1 LKQKK
6 QIVVIGGGAAGFFGA
21 IRAASRLPDAQVIIL
36 EKSSKLLSKVR
47 ISGGGR
53 CNVTH
58 HCFEPG
64 PLAAHY
70 PRGQKLL
77 KQLFRTFGADD
88 TVRWFEE
95 RGVRLLTEADGRM
108 FPHTNSSETIIA
120 CFLEEAR
127 RLGIQIH
134 TGRGIQALQP
144 EEGGQIRLVWEG
156 GSMLADRVLLTTGGA
171 PKAEAYQWLEKL
183 GHPIEKPVPSL
194 FTFNIPDKDLHQ
206 LAGISVPR
214 ASVRIETSKLAYEGP
229 LLITH
234 WGLSGPAVLKLSAFG
249 ARWIQEQSYRFGV
262 QVRWITLAEEEA
274 LRSQLQH
281 YAQANP
287 RQRIRKYPLFELP
300 SRLWLFLCQKAGIGE
315 EERWLD
321 ISKKTSNRLLEVL
334 YRDRYEVVGKTTF
347 KEEFVTCGGVSLSAI
362 DPQTME
368 SRQVPGLFFAGEVL
382 DIDGITGGFNFQ
394 AAWTTAWIAG
404 SHL

>member
-21 IRAASRLPDAQVIIL
+21 IRAASRLPDAQVTIL

-64 PLAAHY
+64 PLSAHY

-127 RLGIQIH
+127 RLGIQII

-144 EEGGQIRLVWEG
+144 EEGGRIRLLWEG
-156 GSMLADRVLLTTGGA
+156 GSMLADRILLTTGGA
-171 PKAEAYQWLEKL
+171 PKAEAYQWLERL

-194 FTFNIPDKDLHQ
+194 FTFNIPDKELHQ

-214 ASVRIETSKLAYEGP
+214 AAVRIETTKLAYEGP

-249 ARWIQEQSYRFGV
+249 ARWIQEQNYRFGV
-262 QVRWITLAEEEA
+262 QVRWIALAEEEA
-274 LRSQLQH
+274 VRSQLQH

-287 RQRIRKYPLFELP
+287 RHRIRKYPLFELP
-300 SRLWLFLCQKAGIGE
+300 LRLWLFLCQKAGIGE
-315 EERWLD
+315 EERWMEV
-321 ISKKTSNRLLEVL
+321 SKKTSNRLLEVL
-334 YRDRYEVVGKTTF
+334 YRDRYGVAGKTTF
-347 KEEFVTCGGVSLSAI
+347 KEEFVTCGGVSLLAI
-362 DPQTME
+362 NPQSME